1 MYEQVPVSHQDVN
14 VSVVN
19 GLLAITIERL
29 TSLDLQSGDAQLIPN
44 PERCQTCGAEIL
56 STHGKPTGPP
66 PRTFSTCCESQFG
79 YSPHCHSL
87 REDRGTHGQ
96 VHSPEMLAL
105 VWQPSTL
112 QRQRSSASTESQTPS
127 NFYHKPANPADASK
141 VLCTSQPRHLLG
153 QTASSYV
160 LMLTTAVRVH
170 AQLEAADGKYRV
182 ISAMCAPSPHG
193 NSFPHH

>member
-29 TSLDLQSGDAQLIPN
+29 TSLDLQSGDAHLIPN

-56 STHGKPTGPP
+56 STHGKSTGPP

-87 REDRGTHGQ
+87 REDGAPMGK
-96 VHSPEMLAL
+96 
-105 VWQPSTL
+105 STL
-112 QRQRSSASTESQTPS
+112 LKCLLWYGSPQHCSAKGLLPPQSLRHPQTFTTSQQTP
-127 NFYHKPANPADASK
+127 
-141 VLCTSQPRHLLG
+141 
-153 QTASSYV
+153 
-160 LMLTTAVRVH
+160 LMQVRC
-170 AQLEAADGKYRV
+170 
-182 ISAMCAPSPHG
+182 CAPASHG
-193 NSFPHH
+193 TSSVKQHPAMFQC